1 MTRTPSLW
9 KRASR
14 SRSFSMG
21 VAFCHPKITPVLPVA
36 FASRMSCTVVTCDTV
51 SERSRNRRS
60 HCVMLSIV
68 SA

>member
-9 KRASR
+9 KSSSL

-21 VAFCHPKITPVLPVA
+21 VAFCHPKMTPVLPVA
-36 FASRMSCTVVTCDTV
+36 FASRMSCTVVTCETV

-60 HCVMLSIV
+60 QPLMLSIV